1 MNNQTPLQGLAALL
15 QDGVEH
21 GSRAIEKV
29 QLQVIAR
36 PIVLLE
42 QLPPLAAPAKLVHT
56 ALDLAVRTTHG
67 SVRAVNAVVG
77 ASLSRLLA
85 RR

>member
-1 MNNQTPLQGLAALL
+1 MNNQTPLQGLAALV

-21 GSRAIEKV
+21 GSRAIEKL
-29 QLQVIAR
+29 QLQVVAR
-36 PIVLLE
+36 PLAVLG
-42 QLPPLAAPAKLVHT
+42 QLPPLAAPVQLVHA
-56 ALDLAVRTTHG
+56 ALDLAVRGSHG
-67 SVRAVNAVVG
+67 SVRAVNRVVG

>member
-1 MNNQTPLQGLAALL
+1 MNNQTPLQGLAALA

-21 GSRAIEKV
+21 GSRAIETL

-36 PIVLLE
+36 PIALIE
-42 QLPPLAAPAKLVHT
+42 QLPPLAAPAKLVHA
-56 ALDLAVRTTHG
+56 ALELAVRSTHR
-67 SVRAVNAVVG
+67 SVRAVNQLVG
-77 ASLSRLLA
+77 AGLSRLLA